1 MGTKIQYFPITAYSI
16 TMGLLGFTIVLN
28 RFAQLH
34 WIHSCFF
41 SIFLWLSVILF
52 LTISIFYGI
61 KFIIYPDEVKFDFS
75 HKILIN
81 FLPTISISL
90 LLLSIALQNN
100 FAIVAKLLWWIGT
113 ILHTFFLFK
122 IFSFWIQHSFEI
134 QHFNPAW
141 FIPIVGSIII
151 PIAGS
156 RYVPALISY
165 FYFSIGFF
173 FWVILFTIFLYR
185 AIFHPQLPEKF
196 IPTFFILMAPPAVG
210 FLSYIQMTGRWDLF
224 SSFLLFINYF
234 IILLLISLYK
244 SFSRLKFNMSWWA
257 FTFPLAASTLASVT
271 AYQITQIPFFQL
283 IAKFLAII
291 TFISI
296 LIVGSYTFIFVR
308 QGKICVKEN

>member
-1 MGTKIQYFPITAYSI
+1 M
-16 TMGLLGFTIVLN
+16 
-28 RFAQLH
+28 
-34 WIHSCFF
+34 
-41 SIFLWLSVILF
+41 
-52 LTISIFYGI
+52 
-61 KFIIYPDEVKFDFS
+61 YPDEVKTDFS

-90 LLLSIALQNN
+90 LLLSIALQS
-100 FAIVAKLLWWIGT
+100 AYPIVAKLIWWIGT
-113 ILHTFFLFK
+113 ILHTFFLLK

-134 QHFNPAW
+134 QHFSPAW

-151 PIAGS
+151 PIAGFK
-156 RYVPALISY
+156 YVPELISY
-165 FYFSIGFF
+165 FYFSVGFF
-173 FWVILFTIFLYR
+173 FWVLMFTIFLYR

-257 FTFPLAASTLASVT
+257 FTFPLAASTLASVA
-271 AYQITQIPFFQL
+271 AYQVTQIQFFQL
-283 IAKFLAII
+283 IAKFLAVMA
-291 TFISI
+291 FLSI
-296 LIVGSYTFIFVR
+296 LIVGFYTVSYAR
-308 QGKICVKEN
+308 QGKICVKES